1 MRGYHARMT
10 SPTAAHG
17 LDVAAVRDHFPSL
30 RRTVAGRSVAYLDG
44 PGGTQVP
51 AACIDAIATYLRTS
65 NANLGGPFA
74 ASQESVALVDEAH
87 AATADFLGGV
97 APEEV
102 VFGPNMTTL
111 TFAVSR
117 AIGRDLRPGDEVLVS
132 RLDHDANVA
141 PWLAMAEER
150 DLRVRWIEVRADDCT
165 LELDGLESLISAR
178 TRLVAVG
185 LASNAVGTINH
196 VERIGRAAHAAG
208 ALLFVDAVHAA
219 PHLPLDPRALGADL
233 LACSPY
239 KFFGPHLGVLY
250 GRRELLERLVAYRV
264 RPAGE
269 ALPGK
274 WETGTQPHE
283 LLAGLLGTYGY
294 LASLGRAYGGA
305 GRDDGRR
312 AALRASLEAIGA
324 YERQLI
330 GPLLEGLSGLPGCT
344 VYGISDPRRF
354 EERVPTVSFRLDGVT
369 PRRVAE
375 HLAERAISVWDGDY
389 YAVELART
397 LGVADD
403 GGMVR
408 VGLVHYNTP
417 EEVARLVAAL
427 EELGEGERRRQAT
440 HPGPAS

>member
-1 MRGYHARMT
+1 MT
-10 SPTAAHG
+10 SPTAARG

-30 RRTVAGRSVAYLDG
+30 KRTVGGHPVAYLDG

-51 AACIDAIATYLRTS
+51 STCIDAIGDYLRTS

-74 ASQESVALVDEAH
+74 ASTESGTLVDEAH
-87 AATADFLGGV
+87 AATGDFLGGV
-97 APEEV
+97 EPGEV
-102 VFGPNMTTL
+102 IFGPNMTTL

-117 AIGRDLRPGDEVLVS
+117 AIGRGLQPGDELVVS

-141 PWLAMAEER
+141 PWLALAAER
-150 DLRVRWIEVRADDCT
+150 DLRVRWLEVNPEDCT
-165 LELDGLESLISAR
+165 LQLGDLDSVITER

-185 LASNAVGTINH
+185 LASNAVGTVND
-196 VERIGRAAHAAG
+196 VRRIGRAAHAQD

-219 PHLPLDPRALGADL
+219 PHLPIAPRDLGADL

-250 GRRELLERLVAYRV
+250 GRRDLLERLVAYRV

-269 ALPGK
+269 GLPGK

-283 LLAGLLGTYGY
+283 LLAGLLGTYEY

-305 GRDDGRR
+305 SPADGRA
-312 AALRASLEAIGA
+312 AALRAALAAIGT

-330 GPLLEGLSGLPGCT
+330 GPLLEGLAAVPGCT
-344 VYGISDPRRF
+344 VHGITSPERF
-354 EERVPTVSFRLDGVT
+354 DERVPTVSFRLDGVP
-369 PRRVAE
+369 PRRIAA
-375 HLAERAISVWDGDY
+375 HLAGRGISVWDGDY
-389 YAVELART
+389 YAFELVGA
-397 LGVADD
+397 LGLRDA

-408 VGLVHYNTP
+408 VGLVHYNTSD
-417 EEVARLVAAL
+417 EVERLLAAL
-427 EELGEGERRRQAT
+427 GELA
-440 HPGPAS
+440 PG